1 MRILLVNP
9 PVYDFACFDSF
20 LKPLGLLYISQILKS
35 KGFKVYLLD
44 YMDRF
49 FKYENVNAKDKEFGQ
64 GRFVY
69 KVVEKPDVLKKYPRR
84 WKRYGVS
91 QEGATKFLKDIEKPD
106 LIFLTST
113 MTYWYKGIVEARGL
127 LRDFFPQTPIILG
140 GNYATL
146 MKDHALKNVRPDFIY
161 EGSSLKNLKKF

>member
-49 FKYENVNAKDKEFGQ
+49 FKYENVNAKDK
-64 GRFVY
+64 
-69 KVVEKPDVLKKYPRR
+69 
-84 WKRYGVS
+84 
-91 QEGATKFLKDIEKPD
+91 
-106 LIFLTST
+106 
-113 MTYWYKGIVEARGL
+113 
-127 LRDFFPQTPIILG
+127 
-140 GNYATL
+140 
-146 MKDHALKNVRPDFIY
+146 
-161 EGSSLKNLKKF
+161 